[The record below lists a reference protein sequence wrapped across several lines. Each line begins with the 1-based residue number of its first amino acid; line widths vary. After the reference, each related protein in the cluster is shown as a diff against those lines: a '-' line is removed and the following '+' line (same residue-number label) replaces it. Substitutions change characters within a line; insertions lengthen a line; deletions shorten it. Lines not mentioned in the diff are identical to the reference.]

1 MVIEPAQQ
9 LGRPP
14 ICVDWL
20 IACVSGGASHCANG
34 FQSIGEVVV
43 GDQCVVEE
51 WKIGVVEAVR
61 GGGGGVEVCGP
72 VV

>member
-20 IACVSGGASHCANG
+20 IACVNGGASHCANG
-34 FQSIGEVVV
+34 FQRSAWRGF
-43 GDQCVVEE
+43 GDDLRALS
-51 WKIGVVEAVR
+51 WKIGVVKAVR